1 MITLTYVYVEYETS
15 ISSWDIWNDNLTKK
29 IVLPLTL
36 RAAQLNSQ
44 NSYEIDIHNEIWH
57 SNLYMNIGMSD
68 WLIWSIDPT
77 KMEIFTSFHLK
88 HD

>member
-44 NSYEIDIHNEIWH
+44 NSYEIDIHNEI
-57 SNLYMNIGMSD
+57 
-68 WLIWSIDPT
+68 
-77 KMEIFTSFHLK
+77 
-88 HD
+88 